1 MMVSISLR
9 WSGVNPAAP
18 AGDAGSRAN
27 HSAVSA
33 AAAQPIRKL
42 IFNNL
47 LNWRGSPLSAGS
59 IVEVFGF
66 AANLIGAQVGRGILR
81 QQLLRAHRLLLRILL
96 FSRRQR
102 RLRQ

>member
-1 MMVSISLR
+1 MMASISLR

-47 LNWRGSPLSAGS
+47 LNRRGGPPPAGSKLGGGGVSAHPLRAPRGSRVSLP
-59 IVEVFGF
+59 
-66 AANLIGAQVGRGILR
+66 
-81 QQLLRAHRLLLRILL
+81 QQLPPPPFLLRPPPL
-96 FSRRQR
+96 FLSP
-102 RLRQ
+102 